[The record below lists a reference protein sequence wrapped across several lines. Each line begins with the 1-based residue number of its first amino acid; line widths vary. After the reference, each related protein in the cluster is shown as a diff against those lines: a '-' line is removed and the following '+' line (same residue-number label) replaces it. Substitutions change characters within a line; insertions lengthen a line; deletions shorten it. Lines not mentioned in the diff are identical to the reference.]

1 MKNATGLQRTSYR
14 ARHAR
19 CVSAWTA
26 TFAWPRIVDV
36 LPASFTASGIPHRCA
51 CHCQRKIQRK
61 MSRTEHKTASAHC
74 HEHQLKFSCSFS
86 IFDNAFYGSSCTGIW
101 YKVWRNIWKYGG
113 TSHDDNQQAEA
124 NPSSAETKKQITI
137 DLRNDSVQNVSWCM
151 LISDRHR
158 SHFGS
163 RYHTRADAATQA
175 FFLLLV
181 CSIPKSMISMP
192 NLPQALFCN
201 YTYTYILIR
210 ILHMNLNV
218 VGLHAFANTL
228 LYLCFCHLQSVG
240 HGLGWPVG
248 PMDKA
253 SAIVQLTLLIWCMS
267 IGPMV

>member
-151 LISDRHR
+151 LISDRHH

-175 FFLLLV
+175 FFSSAWLFNSQV
-181 CSIPKSMISMP
+181 DDINASQAKQVVRCASKFFTPWKKQF
-192 NLPQALFCN
+192 QALELSPCPSDD
-201 YTYTYILIR
+201 IR
-210 ILHMNLNV
+210 NV
-218 VGLHAFANTL
+218 HDIFGCQWQMPWPRIELGTSRS
-228 LYLCFCHLQSVG
+228 SV
-240 HGLGWPVG
+240 WRSPNW
-248 PMDKA
+248 
-253 SAIVQLTLLIWCMS
+253 AIAAMF
-267 IGPMV
+267 